1 MVRPCY
7 NNGLL
12 GLTARMKSNER
23 KHSVNAVENRHKDQK
38 GPVANEDIQ
47 TIHHE
52 PARIGRFADT
62 VEHVEDGGRCHYGQG
77 HYGNEELPRLVSSSR
92 QIGISGVHLTSKY
105 GYSGWMVHQGTPY

>member
-1 MVRPCY
+1 MCY

-12 GLTARMKSNER
+12 GITARMESNELNTF
-23 KHSVNAVENRHKDQK
+23 VYGVADGTADQNR
-38 GPVANEDIQ
+38 PVANEDIQ